1 MWSDVTIDVYPT
13 VAQYIDPSKSM
24 GNHLST
30 PLEKAIKKED

>member
-1 MWSDVTIDVYPT
+1 MWSDVTIDGYPT

-24 GNHLST
+24 GNHFST